1 MKILDQSDIHE
12 AYRTYYGGSDNTSPS
27 FLRPQYVKY
36 NSLLKSRDFGPQDNL
51 LADLSGEIGGQAGAA
66 TLFFRVETTAPSRL
80 VIEPI
85 PINAYTDRYLQYGIC
100 DGEHDPVPLDEDGA
114 ARMSEVHN
122 SSDSARMDLLPRGVY
137 FFTVSCSQWQRT
149 PFAATIRI
157 TQYRELMGATVQQMI
172 PRLRLALVKLI
183 GPALM
188 TAPLSGTLRPP
199 AVVKRLSGTANQ
211 TLDARMTLVIRMRG
225 VALLA
230 MPAYG
235 RLIQNW
241 KISGAATGTS
251 PNVATITASRPYGY
265 GY

>member
-1 MKILDQSDIHE
+1 MTILDQSDIHE
-12 AYRTYYGGSDNTSPS
+12 AYRTYYGGSDNTAPS

-51 LADLSGEIGGQAGAA
+51 LADISGQVGGQSGAA

-80 VIEPI
+80 VIEPV

-100 DGEHDPVPLDEDGA
+100 DGEHDPIPLDEDGA
-114 ARMSEVHN
+114 ARVSEVHN
-122 SSDSARMDLLPRGVY
+122 STEEARTDLLPRGAY
-137 FFTVSCSQWQRT
+137 FFTVSCSQWQST

-157 TQYRELMGATVQQMI
+157 TQYRELIGAAVQQMI
-172 PRLRLALVKLI
+172 PRLRLALVKLS

-188 TAPLSGTLRPP
+188 TAPLTGALRPP
-199 AVVKRLSGTANQ
+199 STVKRLSGAATQ
-211 TLDARMTLVIRMRG
+211 LMDPRLTLVIRMRG
-225 VALLA
+225 VALLT

-251 PNVATITASRPYGY
+251 PSVATITVSRPYGY